1 MFKRTLFP
9 ALTLALLI
17 APLASAQII
26 IKPRVEAP
34 GSFETNLLFKVKQTL
49 SIMGQDIDTASVRK
63 VTAKTDVSKPDS
75 AGNVTYSSKYSA
87 FENKLTLP
95 GGVEIEFD
103 SNGENTPQGTQL
115 DFMLPLLTALSKSTT
130 TMVYD
135 KNGDVMKMEVK
146 AEGLDTLDAQ
156 AKAMLG
162 GELDSDALTEK
173 AQNAL
178 DDFHDKPVKVG
189 DSWESETTLDLGQGA
204 VFELTSTQKYVGTVQ
219 QDGKTLHQVEIKYT
233 EVDFEQPAATPGAP
247 AVTESDLEII
257 TGTSTLLF
265 DAEKGRMVTSK
276 INLEV
281 SGEITL
287 TIANMDLPAKL
298 VLEIT
303 INQTNK

>member
-17 APLASAQII
+17 APLASAQIV

-49 SIMGQDIDTASVRK
+49 SIMGQDIDTVSVRK

-115 DFMLPLLTALSKSTT
+115 DFMLPLLAALSKSTT
-130 TMVYD
+130 TIVYD

-146 AEGLDTLDAQ
+146 AEGLDTLDGQ

-204 VFELTSTQKYVGTVQ
+204 VFELTSTQKYVGTIQ

-265 DAEKGRMVTSK
+265 DAEKGRIVTSK
-276 INLEV
+276 LNLEV
-281 SGEITL
+281 AGEITL

-298 VLEIT
+298 TLEIT
-303 INQTNK
+303 IHQTNK

>member
-115 DFMLPLLTALSKSTT
+115 DFMLPLLAALSKSTT
-130 TMVYD
+130 TIVFD
-135 KNGDVMKMEVK
+135 KNGDVMKMEVE

-204 VFELTSTQKYVGTVQ
+204 VFELTSSQKYVGTVQ
-219 QDGKTLHQVEIKYT
+219 QDGKTLHQVEIKYN

-265 DAEKGRMVTSK
+265 DAEKGRIVTSK
-276 INLEV
+276 LNLEV
-281 SGEITL
+281 AGEITL

-298 VLEIT
+298 TLEIT

>member
-103 SNGENTPQGTQL
+103 SNGENKPQGTQL
-115 DFMLPLLTALSKSTT
+115 DFMLPLLAALSKSTT
-130 TMVYD
+130 TIVYD

-146 AEGLDTLDAQ
+146 AEGLDTLDGQ

-204 VFELTSTQKYVGTVQ
+204 VFELTSSQKYVGTVQ

-265 DAEKGRMVTSK
+265 DAEKGRIVTSK
-276 INLEV
+276 LNLEV
-281 SGEITL
+281 AGEITL

-298 VLEIT
+298 TLEIT

>member
-34 GSFETNLLFKVKQTL
+34 GSFETNLHFNVKQTL
-49 SIMGQDIDTASVRK
+49 SIMGQDIDTASERK

-75 AGNVTYSSKYSA
+75 DGNVTYSTKYLT
-87 FENKLTLP
+87 FENKISLP
-95 GGVEIEFD
+95 GGVELEFD
-103 SNGENTPQGTQL
+103 AKGENTPQGTQL
-115 DFMLPLLTALSKSTT
+115 DFMLPVLTALSKSTT
-130 TMVYD
+130 TIVHD
-135 KNGDVMKMEVK
+135 KNGDILNFEVK
-146 AEGLDTLDAQ
+146 AKGLDTLDGQ
-156 AKAMLG
+156 AKALLG
-162 GELDSDALTEK
+162 GELDSDVLKEK
-173 AQNAL
+173 AQSEL
-178 DDFHDKPVKVG
+178 DDFNDKPVKAG

-204 VFELTSTQKYVGTVQ
+204 IFELTSNQKYVGTVQ

-247 AVTESDLEII
+247 AVTESDLKII
-257 TGTSTLLF
+257 TGTTTLLF
-265 DAEKGRMVTSK
+265 DAEKGRLVSSK
-276 INLEV
+276 LNLEV

-287 TIANMDLPAKL
+287 TISNMDLPAKL
-298 VLEIT
+298 ALEIT

>member
-115 DFMLPLLTALSKSTT
+115 DFMLPLLAALSKSTT
-130 TMVYD
+130 TIVFD
-135 KNGDVMKMEVK
+135 KNGDVMKMEVE

-204 VFELTSTQKYVGTVQ
+204 VFELTSSQKYVGTVQ
-219 QDGKTLHQVEIKYT
+219 QDGKTLHQVEIKYN

-247 AVTESDLEII
+247 AVTGSDLEII

-265 DAEKGRMVTSK
+265 DAEKGRIVTSTL
-276 INLEV
+276 NLEV
-281 SGEITL
+281 AGEITL

-298 VLEIT
+298 TLEIT

>member
-1 MFKRTLFP
+1 MFKRILFP
-9 ALTLALLI
+9 ALAIALLLS
-17 APLASAQII
+17 PLASAQII

-63 VTAKTDVSKPDS
+63 VTAKTAVSKPDFD
-75 AGNVTYSSKYSA
+75 GNVTYSSKYSA
-87 FENKLTLP
+87 FANKLTLP

-115 DFMLPLLTALSKSTT
+115 DFLLPLLTAMSKSTT
-130 TMVYD
+130 TIIYD

-146 AEGLDTLDAQ
+146 AEGLDTLDGQ

-162 GELDSDALTEK
+162 DELDSDALKEK
-173 AQNAL
+173 AQNVL
-178 DDFHDKPVKVG
+178 DDFNDKPVKVG

-219 QDGKTLHQVEIKYT
+219 QDGKTLHQVQSKYT

-247 AVTESDLEII
+247 AVTESDLEIV
-257 TGTSTLLF
+257 TGTATLLF

-276 INLEV
+276 IHLEV
-281 SGEITL
+281 AGEITL
-287 TIANMDLPAKL
+287 TVANMDLPAKL
-298 VLEIT
+298 ALEIT

>member
-63 VTAKTDVSKPDS
+63 VTTKTDVSKPDS

-115 DFMLPLLTALSKSTT
+115 DFMLPLLAALSKSTT
-130 TMVYD
+130 TIVYD
-135 KNGDVMKMEVK
+135 KNGDIMKMEVK

-219 QDGKTLHQVEIKYT
+219 QDGKKLHQVDIKYT

-287 TIANMDLPAKL
+287 TIANMDFPAKL
-298 VLEIT
+298 ALEIT

>member
-1 MFKRTLFP
+1 
-9 ALTLALLI
+9 
-17 APLASAQII
+17 
-26 IKPRVEAP
+26 
-34 GSFETNLLFKVKQTL
+34 
-49 SIMGQDIDTASVRK
+49 MGQDIDTASVRK

-115 DFMLPLLTALSKSTT
+115 DFMLPLLAALSKSTT
-130 TMVYD
+130 TIVYD

-146 AEGLDTLDAQ
+146 AEGLDTLDGQ

-204 VFELTSTQKYVGTVQ
+204 VFELTSSQKYVGTVQ

-265 DAEKGRMVTSK
+265 DAEKGRIVTSK
-276 INLEV
+276 LNLEV
-281 SGEITL
+281 AGEITL

-298 VLEIT
+298 TLEIT

>member
-26 IKPRVEAP
+26 IKPRVEAS
-34 GSFETNLLFKVKQTL
+34 GSFETNLLFKVQQTL

-75 AGNVTYSSKYSA
+75 AGNVTYSTKYSA

-115 DFMLPLLTALSKSTT
+115 DFMLPLLAALSKSTT
-130 TMVYD
+130 TIVYD

-178 DDFHDKPVKVG
+178 DDFNDKPVKVG

-265 DAEKGRMVTSK
+265 DAEKGRIVTSK
-276 INLEV
+276 LNLEV
-281 SGEITL
+281 AGEITL

-298 VLEIT
+298 TLEIT
-303 INQTNK
+303 IDQTNK

>member
-1 MFKRTLFP
+1 MFKRTFFQ
-9 ALTLALLI
+9 ALTLALLLTS
-17 APLASAQII
+17 LASAQII
-26 IKPRVEAP
+26 IRPRVEAP
-34 GSFETNLLFKVKQTL
+34 GSFETNLFFNVKQTL
-49 SIMGQDIDTASVRK
+49 SIMGQDIDTASMKK
-63 VTAKTDVSKPDS
+63 VTAKTNVSKPDS
-75 AGNVTYSSKYSA
+75 AGNVTYSTKYSA
-87 FENKLTLP
+87 FENKISLP
-95 GGVEIEFD
+95 GGVELEFD

-135 KNGDVMKMEVK
+135 KKGDVLNIEVK
-146 AEGLDTLDAQ
+146 AEGLDALDGQ
-156 AKAMLG
+156 AKAMIG
-162 GELDSDALTEK
+162 GDLDSDTLKEK
-173 AQNAL
+173 AQNEL
-178 DDFHDKPVKVG
+178 DDFHDEPVKVG
-189 DSWESETTLDLGQGA
+189 DSWKSETTLDLGQGA
-204 VFELTSTQKYVGTVQ
+204 VFEMTSSQKYVGTVQ

-233 EVDFEQPAATPGAP
+233 AVDFEQPAATPGAP

-265 DAEKGRMVTSK
+265 DAEIGRMVTSK

>member
-26 IKPRVEAP
+26 IKPRVETP
-34 GSFETNLLFKVKQTL
+34 GSFETNLLFKVKQTM
-49 SIMGQDIDTASVRK
+49 SIMGQDLDTASVRK
-63 VTAKTDVSKPDS
+63 VTAKTAVSKPDS

-103 SNGENTPQGTQL
+103 SNGENTPPGTQL

-130 TMVYD
+130 TIVYD
-135 KNGDVMKMEVK
+135 KNGDVIKMEVK
-146 AEGLDTLDAQ
+146 AAGLDTLDGQ

-178 DDFHDKPVKVG
+178 DEFHDKPVKVG
-189 DSWESETTLDLGQGA
+189 DSWESGTTLDLGQGA
-204 VFELTSTQKYVGTVQ
+204 VFELTSSQKYVGTVQ

-265 DAEKGRMVTSK
+265 DAEKGRIVTSK
-276 INLEV
+276 LNLEV
-281 SGEITL
+281 AGEITL

-298 VLEIT
+298 TLEIT

>member
-49 SIMGQDIDTASVRK
+49 SIMGQDIETASVKK

-75 AGNVTYSSKYSA
+75 AGNVIYSTKYSA
-87 FENKLTLP
+87 FENNISLP
-95 GGVEIEFD
+95 GGVELEFD

-135 KNGDVMKMEVK
+135 KNGDVLNIEVK
-146 AEGLDTLDAQ
+146 AEGLDALDAQ
-156 AKAMLG
+156 AKAMIG
-162 GELDSDALTEK
+162 GELDSDALKER
-173 AQNAL
+173 AQSEL

-204 VFELTSTQKYVGTVQ
+204 VFKLTSTQKYVGTVQ

-265 DAEKGRMVTSK
+265 DAEIGRMVSSK

-298 VLEIT
+298 ALEIT

>member
-115 DFMLPLLTALSKSTT
+115 DFMLPLLAALSKSTT
-130 TMVYD
+130 TIVFD

-146 AEGLDTLDAQ
+146 AEGLDTLDGQ

-204 VFELTSTQKYVGTVQ
+204 VFELTSSQKYVGTVQ

-265 DAEKGRMVTSK
+265 DAEKGRIVTSK
-276 INLEV
+276 LNLEV
-281 SGEITL
+281 AGEITL

-298 VLEIT
+298 TLEIT